1 MSGPSWQ
8 PPRLAQARIN
18 TQKALSRG
26 FRMINMLIGT
36 YRTVSHP
43 RILSLFIFIVSIQKD
58 SSGQPLK
65 SKFRLAYKAKC
76 HLHGTFP
83 GLLSESQL
91 PLPPTPQALWAF
103 YKHLSSAWRLFCRV
117 SWLASI
123 KVSTLWARHLCLL
136 RNLVWVP
143 GRGSVNICRRNKWL
157 MGGRGYL

>member
-8 PPRLAQARIN
+8 PPCLAQARIS

-43 RILSLFIFIVSIQKD
+43 RILSLFIFIVSIQKY
-58 SSGQPLK
+58 SSGEPLK

-83 GLLSESQL
+83 GLCL
-91 PLPPTPQALWAF
+91 
-103 YKHLSSAWRLFCRV
+103 
-117 SWLASI
+117 
-123 KVSTLWARHLCLL
+123 KVSSPCLPRL
-136 RNLVWVP
+136 RPSEHFISISLQHGDFSVVCPGQLLSKCQHCERVTCVCFGTQSECLV
-143 GRGSVNICRRNKWL
+143 GAQ
-157 MGGRGYL
+157 